1 MRLPRLPRRDSAPRS
16 RGLRRGVHHRAGLRL
31 HGRNPVP
38 TQPSGRRTLWGS
50 AVYLALR
57 PQTDRDKDAR
67 DEDHPRYAEAGDR
80 APLRAAVTTSYMLV
94 GARYIVPLRAYKIG
108 EEMRLSRIETFMLG
122 RILMYDLNA
131 VTDAH
136 IADAIIRHLKRG
148 ELLLEGGEV
157 GTRAENFIRLAEQ
170 FDPPGE
176 HLLSI
181 AYTLGHLN
189 GMADHIYAR
198 VAERRIFT
206 ERGKP
211 IGEFLAQH
219 TPTRQTAPYD
229 YQGGREKVSNVMAL
243 AQIIWRGRVDAP

>member
-1 MRLPRLPRRDSAPRS
+1 
-16 RGLRRGVHHRAGLRL
+16 
-31 HGRNPVP
+31 
-38 TQPSGRRTLWGS
+38 
-50 AVYLALR
+50 
-57 PQTDRDKDAR
+57 
-67 DEDHPRYAEAGDR
+67 
-80 APLRAAVTTSYMLV
+80 
-94 GARYIVPLRAYKIG
+94 
-108 EEMRLSRIETFMLG
+108 MRLSRIETFMLG

-243 AQIIWRGRVDAP
+243 AQIIWRGRFDALHAFGEKHSLPTSKSAREVAWMIALVQRQNMISNRQVARALLSGAETKVQKVLDIRRAASAVAHPAVFIRAAASTQRAAALWDGAVAAMIRARYGV